1 MKPITAE
8 FMRGLRGTDAILY
21 DGTPQIAF
29 IGRSNV
35 GKSSVINA
43 LVNRKTLVK
52 VSARPG
58 KTTEI
63 NVFKTN
69 NGLYLV
75 DLPGY
80 GYARVSPDEKDRIRK
95 LILWYLTEAK
105 VEQLLVVLIID
116 TKAGFTAFDE
126 ETLQILRKHD
136 HPYLIVANKIDTLNQ
151 KKLAEQLRQV
161 RAASHEAEIILC
173 SATEKHGVAALQA
186 RLFG

>member
-1 MKPITAE
+1 MKSISAE
-8 FMRGLRGTDAILY
+8 FMKGLRGTDEILY

-52 VSARPG
+52 VSAKPG

-69 NGLYLV
+69 ANSYLI

-80 GYARVSPDEKDRIRK
+80 GYARLSPTEKDRIRAM
-95 LILWYLTEAK
+95 ILWYLKESKTHP
-105 VEQLLVVLIID
+105 LVVLIID
-116 TKAGFTAFDE
+116 AKAGCTAFDE
-126 ETLQILRKHD
+126 ETLAILREQGHS
-136 HPYLIVANKIDTLNQ
+136 YLIVANKIDKLNQ
-151 KKLAEQLRQV
+151 KELVQQLRQI
-161 RAASHEAEIILC
+161 RAVSHEAEIIPC
-173 SATEKHGVAALQA
+173 SAIERGGITALRD
-186 RLFG
+186 RLFV